1 MVNAA
6 YDQFCANGY
15 LGTTITAVATDS
27 GVAVP
32 TIYYTFGT
40 KARLLDEALGAA
52 IVGFDRWHEPPPD
65 PSIEEL
71 LPWHRWW
78 TELNTAPTSAEAFSI
93 FLTHGVAIL
102 ERVAPLVAALHGA
115 AGDPEAA
122 DVVRIAEQRRVESYR
137 EAARVIAA
145 KQGGL
150 RDGLT
155 VKAAT
160 DVLVVLFSAEL
171 YRSIRHGR
179 GWSAA
184 RTAHF
189 LRELLSAQL
198 LGSEGVTKWKRPA
211 ERWGPSNGDEF
222 PRERQSVSTPD
233 QPHSRRTT

>member
-1 MVNAA
+1 MASGSTTRADKTLATRRRMVKAA

-15 LGTTITAVATDS
+15 LGTTITAIATDA

-52 IVGFDRWHEPPPD
+52 ILGFDRWHQPPPD

-71 LPWHRWW
+71 LPWHHWW
-78 TELNTAPTSAEAFSI
+78 TDFNTASTSAEAFGM
-93 FLTHGVAIL
+93 FLTHGVAVL
-102 ERVAPLVAALHGA
+102 ERAAPLVAALHGA
-115 AGDPEAA
+115 VGDPEAA
-122 DVVRIAEQRRVESYR
+122 DVLRIAEERRVQAYR

-145 KQGGL
+145 KAGGL

-171 YRSIRHGR
+171 YQSIRHGR
-179 GWSAA
+179 GWSADG
-184 RTAHF
+184 TAHF
-189 LRELLSAQL
+189 LRDLLSAQL
-198 LGSEGVTKWKRPA
+198 LRSDSP
-211 ERWGPSNGDEF
+211 
-222 PRERQSVSTPD
+222 
-233 QPHSRRTT
+233 

>member
-1 MVNAA
+1 MASRSTTRADKALATRRRMVRAA

-15 LGTTITAVATDS
+15 LGTTITAIATDA

-52 IVGFDRWHEPPPD
+52 IAGFDRWHEPPLD

-78 TELNTAPTSAEAFSI
+78 TDFTAAPTSAEAFGI
-93 FLTHGVAIL
+93 FLTYGVAIL
-102 ERVAPLVAALHGA
+102 ERAAPLVAALHGA

-122 DVVRIAEQRRVESYR
+122 DVVRIAEQRRVRAYR

-145 KQGGL
+145 KPGGL

-160 DVLVVLFSAEL
+160 DVLLVLFSAEL
-171 YRSIRHGR
+171 YQSIRHGR
-179 GWSAA
+179 GWSAD
-184 RTAHF
+184 RTTLF
-189 LRELLSAQL
+189 LRDLLSAQL
-198 LGSEGVTKWKRPA
+198 LGCGRP
-211 ERWGPSNGDEF
+211 
-222 PRERQSVSTPD
+222 
-233 QPHSRRTT
+233 

>member
-1 MVNAA
+1 MVHAA
-6 YDQFCANGY
+6 YGQFCANGY
-15 LGTTITAVATDS
+15 LGATITAIATDA

-52 IVGFDRWHEPPPD
+52 ILGFDRWHEPPVD

-71 LPWHRWW
+71 LPWHHWW
-78 TELNTAPTSAEAFSI
+78 TAFNAAPTSAEAFGI

-102 ERVAPLVAALHGA
+102 ERAAPLVAALHGA

-122 DVVRIAEQRRVESYR
+122 AVARLAEQRRVQTYR
-137 EAARVIAA
+137 EAARIIAA
-145 KQGGL
+145 KAGGL

-160 DVLVVLFSAEL
+160 DVLVVLFSPEL

-179 GWSAA
+179 GWSAT
-184 RTAHF
+184 RTAMF
-189 LRELLSAQL
+189 LRNLLSAQL
-198 LGSEGVTKWKRPA
+198 LR
-211 ERWGPSNGDEF
+211 GDS
-222 PRERQSVSTPD
+222 P
-233 QPHSRRTT
+233 

>member
-1 MVNAA
+1 MASGSITRADKALATRRRMVRAA

-15 LGTTITAVATDS
+15 LGTTITAVAKDA

-32 TIYYTFGT
+32 TIYYTFST

-78 TELNTAPTSAEAFSI
+78 TDLNAAPTSAEAFRI

-102 ERVAPLVAALHGA
+102 ERVAPLVAAMHGA
-115 AGDPEAA
+115 AGDPAAA
-122 DVVRIAEQRRVESYR
+122 DVARIAEQRRVESYH
-137 EAARVIAA
+137 EVARVIAA
-145 KQGGL
+145 KDGGL

-171 YRSIRHGR
+171 YQSIRHGR
-179 GWSAA
+179 GWPAA
-184 RTAHF
+184 RTALF
-189 LRELLSAQL
+189 LRDLLSAQL
-198 LGSEGVTKWKRPA
+198 LGSDSP
-211 ERWGPSNGDEF
+211 
-222 PRERQSVSTPD
+222 
-233 QPHSRRTT
+233 

>member
-15 LGTTITAVATDS
+15 LGTTITAIATDA

-52 IVGFDRWHEPPPD
+52 ILGFDRWREPPAD

-71 LPWHRWW
+71 LPWHHWW
-78 TELNTAPTSAEAFSI
+78 TDFNAAPTSAEAFGI

-102 ERVAPLVAALHGA
+102 ERAAPLVAALHGA

-122 DVVRIAEQRRVESYR
+122 EVIRIAEQRRVQAYR
-137 EAARVIAA
+137 EAVRGIAA
-145 KQGGL
+145 KAGGL

-171 YRSIRHGR
+171 YQSIRHGR
-179 GWSAA
+179 GWSAN
-184 RTAHF
+184 RTALF

-198 LGSEGVTKWKRPA
+198 LGSNSP
-211 ERWGPSNGDEF
+211 
-222 PRERQSVSTPD
+222 
-233 QPHSRRTT
+233 

>member
-1 MVNAA
+1 MASGSTTRADKALATRRRMVNAA
-6 YDQFCANGY
+6 YDQFCASGY
-15 LGTTITAVATDS
+15 LGTTITAIAKDA

-52 IVGFDRWHEPPPD
+52 ILGFDHWHEPPPN

-71 LPWHRWW
+71 LPWHHWW
-78 TELNTAPTSAEAFSI
+78 NDFTAAPTSAEAFGI

-102 ERVAPLVAALHGA
+102 ERAAPLVAALHGS

-122 DVVRIAEQRRVESYR
+122 EVIRIAEQRRVQAYR

-145 KQGGL
+145 KAGGL

-160 DVLVVLFSAEL
+160 DVLLVLFSAEL
-171 YRSIRHGR
+171 YQSIRHGR
-179 GWSAA
+179 GWSAD
-184 RTAHF
+184 RTTLF
-189 LRELLSAQL
+189 LRDLLSAQL
-198 LGSEGVTKWKRPA
+198 LRSG
-211 ERWGPSNGDEF
+211 
-222 PRERQSVSTPD
+222 
-233 QPHSRRTT
+233 RR

>member
-1 MVNAA
+1 MASGSTTRADKALATRRRMVNAA

-15 LGTTITAVATDS
+15 LGTTITAVAKGA

-52 IVGFDRWHEPPPD
+52 ILGFDRWREPPTD
-65 PSIEEL
+65 RAFEEL
-71 LPWHRWW
+71 LPWHHWW
-78 TELNTAPTSAEAFSI
+78 TDFNAAPTSAEALGI

-102 ERVAPLVAALHGA
+102 ERAAPLVAALHGA

-122 DVVRIAEQRRVESYR
+122 DVARIAEQRRVQAYR
-137 EAARVIAA
+137 EAARGIAVKA
-145 KQGGL
+145 GGL

-184 RTAHF
+184 RTALF
-189 LRELLSAQL
+189 LRDLLSAQL
-198 LGSEGVTKWKRPA
+198 LGIDREV
-211 ERWGPSNGDEF
+211 
-222 PRERQSVSTPD
+222 PR
-233 QPHSRRTT
+233 

>member
-1 MVNAA
+1 MAPGSTTRSDKALATRRRMVTAA

-15 LGTTITAVATDS
+15 LGTTITAVATGA

-32 TIYYTFGT
+32 TVYYTFGT

-52 IVGFDRWHEPPPD
+52 IVGFDLWHESPPD

-78 TELNTAPTSAEAFSI
+78 TDLNASPTSAEAFDI

-122 DVVRIAEQRRVESYR
+122 EVARIAEQRRVESYR
-137 EAARVIAA
+137 EAVRVIAA
-145 KQGGL
+145 KAGGL
-150 RDGLT
+150 REGLT
-155 VKAAT
+155 IKAAT

-184 RTAHF
+184 RTAQF
-189 LRELLSAQL
+189 LGDLLSAQL
-198 LGSEGVTKWKRPA
+198 LGS
-211 ERWGPSNGDEF
+211 D
-222 PRERQSVSTPD
+222 TP
-233 QPHSRRTT
+233 

>member
-1 MVNAA
+1 MGSGSTTRADKALATRRRMVNAA
-6 YDQFCANGY
+6 YVQFCANGY
-15 LGTTITAVATDS
+15 LGTTIAAIATDA

-52 IVGFDRWHEPPPD
+52 IAGFARWQEPPPD

-71 LPWHRWW
+71 LLSHHWW
-78 TELNTAPTSAEAFSI
+78 TDLTAARTSAEALRI
-93 FLTHGVAIL
+93 FLTHGLAIL

-122 DVVRIAEQRRVESYR
+122 EVARIAEQRRVESYR
-137 EAARVIAA
+137 EAVRVIAA
-145 KQGGL
+145 KAGGL

-171 YRSIRHGR
+171 YQSIRHGQ

-189 LRELLSAQL
+189 LRDLLSAQL
-198 LGSEGVTKWKRPA
+198 LGSDNP
-211 ERWGPSNGDEF
+211 
-222 PRERQSVSTPD
+222 
-233 QPHSRRTT
+233 

>member
-1 MVNAA
+1 MASGSTTRADKALATRRRMVNAA

-15 LGTTITAVATDS
+15 LGTTITAIATDA

-52 IVGFDRWHEPPPD
+52 ILGFDRWHEPPAD

-71 LPWHRWW
+71 LPWLRWW
-78 TELNTAPTSAEAFSI
+78 TDFNAAPTSAEAFGI

-102 ERVAPLVAALHGA
+102 ERAAPLVAALHGA

-122 DVVRIAEQRRVESYR
+122 DVLRIAEQRRVESYR

-145 KQGGL
+145 KSGGL

-171 YRSIRHGR
+171 YQSIRHGR
-179 GWSAA
+179 GWSAD
-184 RTAHF
+184 RTFHF
-189 LRELLSAQL
+189 LRDLLSAQL
-198 LGSEGVTKWKRPA
+198 LPSESP
-211 ERWGPSNGDEF
+211 
-222 PRERQSVSTPD
+222 
-233 QPHSRRTT
+233 

>member
-1 MVNAA
+1 MATGSTARAEKALATRRRMVKAA

-15 LGTTITAVATDS
+15 LGTTITAVAKDAE
-27 GVAVP
+27 VAVP

-65 PSIEEL
+65 PVIEEL
-71 LPWHRWW
+71 LPWNRWW
-78 TELNTAPTSAEAFSI
+78 KDFNAAPTSADALGI

-102 ERVAPLVAALHGA
+102 ERVAPLAAALHGA
-115 AGDPEAA
+115 TGDPEAA
-122 DVVRIAEQRRVESYR
+122 DVVRIAEQRRIESYR
-137 EAARVIAA
+137 EAARIIAA
-145 KQGGL
+145 KAGGL

-160 DVLVVLFSAEL
+160 DMLVVLLSAEL
-171 YRSIRHGR
+171 YQSIRQGR

-189 LRELLSAQL
+189 LRDLLSAQL
-198 LGSEGVTKWKRPA
+198 LGSD
-211 ERWGPSNGDEF
+211 S
-222 PRERQSVSTPD
+222 S
-233 QPHSRRTT
+233 

>member
-1 MVNAA
+1 MASESTTRADKTLATRRRMVNAA

-15 LGTTITAVATDS
+15 LGTTITAVAKDA

-40 KARLLDEALGAA
+40 KAHLLDEALGAA

-78 TELNTAPTSAEAFSI
+78 IDFDAAPTSAEALGI
-93 FLTHGVAIL
+93 FLSHGVAIL

-115 AGDPEAA
+115 EGDPEAA
-122 DVVRIAEQRRVESYR
+122 DVARIAEQRRVESYR

-145 KQGGL
+145 KAGGL

-160 DVLVVLFSAEL
+160 DVLVVLFSGEL
-171 YRSIRHGR
+171 YQSIRQGR

-189 LRELLSAQL
+189 LRDLLSAQL
-198 LGSEGVTKWKRPA
+198 LGSDNP
-211 ERWGPSNGDEF
+211 
-222 PRERQSVSTPD
+222 
-233 QPHSRRTT
+233 

>member
-1 MVNAA
+1 MGSGSTTRADKALATRRRMVNAA
-6 YDQFCANGY
+6 YVQFCVNGY
-15 LGTTITAVATDS
+15 LGTTLTAVATDA

-40 KARLLDEALGAA
+40 KARLLDESLGAA
-52 IVGFDRWHEPPPD
+52 ILGFDRWHEPPAD

-78 TELNTAPTSAEAFSI
+78 TDFDVAPTSAEAFDI

-122 DVVRIAEQRRVESYR
+122 DVAMIAEQRRVESYR
-137 EAARVIAA
+137 EAAHVIAA

-155 VKAAT
+155 AKAAT

-171 YRSIRHGR
+171 YQSIRHGR
-179 GWSAA
+179 GWPAD
-184 RTAHF
+184 RTALF
-189 LRELLSAQL
+189 LRDLLSAQL
-198 LGSEGVTKWKRPA
+198 LRNDSPRP
-211 ERWGPSNGDEF
+211 
-222 PRERQSVSTPD
+222 
-233 QPHSRRTT
+233 